1 MRNDDY
7 ADVPRT
13 MLLAT
18 GLWTLLVA
26 EGVRAQVFARLSPE
40 VVMALAIFATAFA
53 VSAVTV
59 DARVRGWFER
69 RGALSALLA
78 LFTLAGLMLATGV
91 ALAMVDRQ
99 PLGAFPWAP
108 IVLVGV
114 PLSAAL
120 LVTALR
126 VALREMARAV
136 GARAAMAPLLGR
148 R

>member
-13 MLLAT
+13 MFLAT
-18 GLWTLLVA
+18 GLWTLVVA
-26 EGVRAQVFARLSPE
+26 EGSRADVFARQPEE
-40 VVMALAIFATAFA
+40 VVTALAIFATAFA

-59 DARVRGWFER
+59 DARVRGWLER
-69 RGALSALLA
+69 RGMISALLA
-78 LFTLAGLMLATGV
+78 LFALAGLLLATG
-91 ALAMVDRQ
+91 ASLAMGGQ
-99 PLGAFPWAP
+99 QHIGALPWAP

-114 PLSAAL
+114 PLTAAL

-126 VALREMARAV
+126 VALRETARAH
-136 GARAAMAPLLGR
+136 GAPAAIVPLFSR